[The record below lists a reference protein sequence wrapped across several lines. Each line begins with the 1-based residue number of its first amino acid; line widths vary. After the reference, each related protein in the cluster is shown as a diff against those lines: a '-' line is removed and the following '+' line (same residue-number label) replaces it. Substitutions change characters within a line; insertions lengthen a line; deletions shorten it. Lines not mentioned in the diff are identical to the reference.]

1 MMPAEDGPPGP
12 PAGRHTSL
20 DYVEKVLPA
29 GFRAAGSAY
38 GGGMELSDWAEEH
51 ARALLSPLGERW
63 RHAQAVA
70 DAARVLAQQLHH
82 DDDRALIAAAYL
94 HDIGY
99 SQDVA
104 DSGFHPLDGA
114 QHLRALGH
122 ERLAGLVAHHTGAK
136 HEAELRGLQDELAAF
151 DDERSNVSVALAFC
165 DLTTGPAGE
174 SVTPAI
180 RLLDVE
186 ARYGDSSP
194 VTAGLKAAWPELMD
208 SIGALELPDNLIS
221 HQPM

>member
-1 MMPAEDGPPGP
+1 
-12 PAGRHTSL
+12 
-20 DYVEKVLPA
+20 
-29 GFRAAGSAY
+29 
-38 GGGMELSDWAEEH
+38 MELSDWAEEH

-70 DAARVLAQQLHH
+70 NAARELAQQLDQ
-82 DDDRALIAAAYL
+82 DDGHALIASAYL

-99 SQDVA
+99 SKALA
-104 DSGFHPLDGA
+104 DSGFHPLNGA
-114 QHLRALGH
+114 HHLRALGH

-136 HEAELRGLQDELAAF
+136 HEAELRGLHDELAAF
-151 DDERSNVSVALAFC
+151 DDERSNVSAALAFC
-165 DLTTGPAGE
+165 DLTTGPSGE
-174 SVTPAI
+174 SVTPEM

-186 ARYGDSSP
+186 ARYGESSP

-208 SIGALELPDNLIS
+208 SIGALDLPDSLIS

>member
-1 MMPAEDGPPGP
+1 
-12 PAGRHTSL
+12 
-20 DYVEKVLPA
+20 
-29 GFRAAGSAY
+29 
-38 GGGMELSDWAEEH
+38 MELSEWGEDH
-51 ARALLSPLGERW
+51 ARTLLSPLGERW

-70 DAARVLAQQLHH
+70 NAAGELAQQLDQ
-82 DDDRALIAAAYL
+82 DDGHALIASAYL

-99 SQDVA
+99 SQDLT

-122 ERLAGLVAHHTGAK
+122 ERLASLVAHHTGAK

-151 DDERSNVSVALAFC
+151 DDERSNVSAALAFC
-165 DLTTGPAGE
+165 DLTTGPSGE
-174 SVTPAI
+174 SVTPEE

-186 ARYGDSSP
+186 ARYGESSP

-208 SIGALELPDNLIS
+208 SIGALELPDSPIS
-221 HQPM
+221 PQPM

>member
-1 MMPAEDGPPGP
+1 MQ
-12 PAGRHTSL
+12 
-20 DYVEKVLPA
+20 
-29 GFRAAGSAY
+29 
-38 GGGMELSDWAEEH
+38 LSDWAEDH
-51 ARALLSPLGERW
+51 ARTLLAPLGQRW
-63 RHAQAVA
+63 RHAHAVA
-70 DAARVLAQQLHH
+70 TAARELARQLHQ
-82 DDDRALIAAAYL
+82 DEGDALISSAYL

-99 SQDVA
+99 SQDLS

-114 QHLRALGH
+114 QQLRALGH

-151 DDERSNVSVALAFC
+151 DDERSNVSAALAFC
-165 DLTTGPAGE
+165 DLTTGPSGE
-174 SVTPAI
+174 SVTPEV

-208 SIGALELPDNLIS
+208 SIGALDLPDSLIS